1 MFISLETW
9 GSYLFTH
16 SSKISKIGWFEPIFW
31 GQFCPI
37 SSILKEISKILW
49 FFVNHWWNIFGRF
62 GQEKTCPTQNFYTM
76 RNPGEMIFYP
86 NVEIFKFQCFERDLR
101 GIFAHH
107 AIIFQI
113 CNFSFSHLSILLSW
127 KIMIFFNFNDFIGIA
142 IS

>member
-1 MFISLETW
+1 M
-9 GSYLFTH
+9 FTH
-16 SSKISKIGWFEPIFW
+16 MSKSSKIGWFEPIFR

-37 SSILKEISKILW
+37 SSILKEISNILW

-113 CNFSFSHLSILLSW
+113 CNFSFSYLSILLSQ
-127 KIMIFFNFNDFIGIA
+127 KIVNFLIFNDFMIITNC
-142 IS
+142 